1 MDNRD
6 ADPEPVPYDGPEG
19 GTATLLYT
27 LEVDGEVFTVSAR
40 DGGTDYGWVS
50 GPNGDYGFCSSGSP
64 DMSPEHHAEG
74 IRDFLRMIDPATGY
88 IPDN

>member
-1 MDNRD
+1 VNNRNE
-6 ADPEPVPYDGPEG
+6 DPEPAPYDGPEG
-19 GTATLLYT
+19 GAATLLYT

-50 GPNGDYGFCSSGSP
+50 GPNTDYGFSSSGRP
-64 DMSPEHHAEG
+64 DMPREHHANS